1 MNAALENRSMV
12 FSHGLT
18 LAARIVFS
26 NRTYS
31 SLAVLVAAVMWIV
44 FNVLDG
50 LLFFSP
56 VVTYYYPLPDDAI
69 PGLILSIL
77 TATLI
82 GIVVSMNVFIVRSKL
97 KADKSSFLSG
107 STLGTISS
115 MCAGCSSVGFYL
127 ASTFGFAGVAASSF
141 LANYQLPLR
150 LVAFALLILAYY
162 AAHKRIVANCK
173 VAT

>member
-1 MNAALENRSMV
+1 MNATLVRRLMV
-12 FSHGLT
+12 FSSGLT

-26 NRTYS
+26 NRGYS
-31 SLAVLVAAVMWIV
+31 SLAALVAAVMWIV

-56 VVTYYYPLPDDAI
+56 VVNFYYPLPGDAV
-69 PGLILSIL
+69 PGFILSVV
-77 TATLI
+77 TATMV
-82 GIVVSMNVFIVRSKL
+82 GIVVSMNLFIVRSRL

-107 STLGTISS
+107 STLGTVSS

-127 ASTFGFAGVAASSF
+127 ASTFGAAGVATSSF
-141 LANYQLPLR
+141 LANYQIPLR
-150 LVAFALLILAYY
+150 LVALALLVLAYY